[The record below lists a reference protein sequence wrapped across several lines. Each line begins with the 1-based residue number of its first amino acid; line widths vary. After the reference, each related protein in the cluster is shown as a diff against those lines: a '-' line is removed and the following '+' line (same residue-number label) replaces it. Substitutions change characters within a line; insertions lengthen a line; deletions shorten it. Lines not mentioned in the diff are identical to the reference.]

1 MENSQI
7 LLIITAIICLFLLVA
22 CGKNEIEDEQ
32 AINNSS
38 QISTESLQ
46 KPGGAEASNEIGS
59 NGGGSSVTVTIR
71 IDWDQVYIDDVKCDN
86 LEDLKEKII
95 ASKCTKIELLHNDA
109 MKDMKDSVTELL
121 NDIENILNIEVN
133 YNDD

>member
-59 NGGGSSVTVTIR
+59 NGGGSSDTVTIR

>member
-1 MENSQI
+1 M
-7 LLIITAIICLFLLVA
+7 LVA

>member
-1 MENSQI
+1 MSGQ
-7 LLIITAIICLFLLVA
+7 
-22 CGKNEIEDEQ
+22 
-32 AINNSS
+32 
-38 QISTESLQ
+38 
-46 KPGGAEASNEIGS
+46 EIGQKELKY
-59 NGGGSSVTVTIR
+59 VR
-71 IDWDQVYIDDVKCDN
+71 
-86 LEDLKEKII
+86 LMEDLKEKII

>member
-59 NGGGSSVTVTIR
+59 NGVRSP
-71 IDWDQVYIDDVKCDN
+71 
-86 LEDLKEKII
+86 
-95 ASKCTKIELLHNDA
+95 
-109 MKDMKDSVTELL
+109 
-121 NDIENILNIEVN
+121 
-133 YNDD
+133 